1 MLPLSCSS
9 AGFLPYPPPAEP
21 HGVKAYLQGG
31 FPRAMRTG
39 YARSAMRKSTW
50 YILLRIGVIRFP
62 PGHRSAAATS
72 TLRGEAAFEIAH
84 TPGYSIPWGDRGTRP
99 SAGLLLHSRLEAK
112 APAGTGEVDGGDRD
126 PGSHVYS
133 TRREQGLLPVDL
145 HGEGAVRQ
153 AGGHP
158 HWARALQAVGVGDL
172 DDDGVVQAVGVG
184 GEDGEAGDVGDLG
197 QLGDRGGHPH
207 VDMGGSPVRLI
218 GDVGDD
224 RVPGTCM
231 LQSTRKKQRR
241 CWVVHKCK
249 DPGAGSRRKAVL
261 YYRDSHSTE

>member
-1 MLPLSCSS
+1 MRASVGILELNQKHAAIFMQFRRIPT
-9 AGFLPYPPPAEP
+9 YPPPAEP
-21 HGVKAYLQGG
+21 HGVKAYLQAG

-50 YILLRIGVIRFP
+50 YILLRIGVIHFP

-184 GEDGEAGDVGDLG
+184 GEDGEAGDVRDLRKG
-197 QLGDRGGHPH
+197 GYRGRNAH
-207 VDMGGSPVRLI
+207 VDVNRWEVRDEGI
-218 GDVGDD
+218 P
-224 RVPGTCM
+224 R
-231 LQSTRKKQRR
+231 
-241 CWVVHKCK
+241 
-249 DPGAGSRRKAVL
+249 AVL
-261 YYRDSHSTE
+261 ARKVKLLAMEAGHVRVT